1 MKMALTDNLKG
12 RGITV
17 AMLNRA
23 IDNTEKVLAIVI
35 SNSAKNVTNAQAM
48 KGNISTIANDL
59 ETLYKSREELK
70 AIEDEASNAAKI
82 KEDRKVAMEV
92 ALKKDQETK
101 ARKAEVSKETPPAS
115 DEV

>member
-1 MKMALTDNLKG
+1 MALTDNLKG

-70 AIEDEASNAAKI
+70 A
-82 KEDRKVAMEV
+82 MEV